1 VDGARSRLLYDLGCA
16 FTARLDL
23 EELAPFVVEKC
34 REALDAEGAAVLLLD
49 DQREELYFPY
59 VADEDPDVA
68 DSVAEVRF
76 PARAGIAGAV
86 LRDGVPAL
94 VNDVAA
100 DPRFY
105 GDVDRH
111 TGLSTRSLLA
121 APLRGRMGPIGVVQ
135 VVNART
141 PGGFV
146 QGDLDLLVALSGS
159 VAIAIENARL
169 WAAMKA
175 SAERLTAEVGVLR
188 RDIAQRERFAE
199 MVGTAPA
206 MAAVFRLMES
216 AAASTITV
224 LLEGETGTGKELVAR
239 GIHAAGARATQPFVA
254 VNCAA
259 LPETLL
265 ESELFGHRRGA
276 FTGATQDQRG
286 LFEAASGGTIFLD
299 EIGEMPL
306 GMQAKLLR
314 VLQDGE
320 VTPVGERTPRKVD
333 VRVISATNRD
343 LLGEVSRHGFR
354 DDLYYRVGA
363 FPIRLPPLRERPED
377 VPPLVERFLG
387 AAAERARKRRAG
399 ISPAALERLVA
410 YGWPGNVRELQNEI
424 ERAVVLAPD
433 GTVVG
438 VDHLSSKVR
447 GATSTMAETR
457 PSSVAAAVPSDASR
471 DLRDARA
478 EFEVEFIR
486 KVLSEQGG
494 NVSRAARA
502 LGISR
507 VALQKKMKDYGLR

>member
-135 VVNART
+135 VVNARA

-254 VNCAA
+254 CISA
-259 LPETLL
+259 PDELL

-343 LLGEVSRHGFR
+343 LLGEVSRLVPR
-354 DDLYYRVGA
+354 RPVLPLGA
-363 FPIRLPPLRERPED
+363 FPIASRRRGRGRPRHRRT
-377 VPPLVERFLG
+377 LSRRRG
-387 AAAERARKRRAG
+387 GRAQRRAG
-399 ISPAALERLVA
+399 SR
-410 YGWPGNVRELQNEI
+410 R
-424 ERAVVLAPD
+424 
-433 GTVVG
+433 
-438 VDHLSSKVR
+438 
-447 GATSTMAETR
+447 R
-457 PSSVAAAVPSDASR
+457 PSSGS
-471 DLRDARA
+471 ARA
-478 EFEVEFIR
+478 
-486 KVLSEQGG
+486 GG
-494 NVSRAARA
+494 QETCAGTRTRSSAPSCSLPTARWSVSITSRARCVARRA
-502 LGISR
+502 R
-507 VALQKKMKDYGLR
+507 WLRRGRRR

>member
-1 VDGARSRLLYDLGCA
+1 MDGPRSRLLYDLGCA

-23 EELAPFVVEKC
+23 EELAPLIVEKC
-34 REALDAEGAAVLLLD
+34 REALEAEGAAVLLLD
-49 DQREELYFPY
+49 EERRELYFPY

-68 DSVAEVRF
+68 NSVADVRF
-76 PARAGIAGAV
+76 PATAGIAGAV
-86 LRDGVPAL
+86 LRDGAPTL

-105 GDVDRH
+105 AGVDRQ

-121 APLRGRMGPIGVVQ
+121 VPLRGRMGPIGVVQ
-135 VVNART
+135 VVNARA
-141 PGGFV
+141 PGGFA

-169 WAAMKA
+169 WAAMKK
-175 SAERLTAEVGVLR
+175 STERLTAEVGALR
-188 RDIAQRERFAE
+188 RDIAQRERFGQ

-206 MAAVFRLMES
+206 MTAVFRLMES

-239 GIHAAGARATQPFVA
+239 GIHAASARATQPFVA

-286 LFEAASGGTIFLD
+286 LFEAASGGTILLD

-320 VTPVGERTPRKVD
+320 VTPVGERAPRKVD

-343 LLGEVSRHGFR
+343 LLGAVSGRTFR

-363 FPIRLPPLRERPED
+363 FPIRLPPLRDRPED
-377 VPPLVERFLG
+377 VPALVEHFLV
-387 AAAERARKRRAG
+387 AAAERARKRVVG
-399 ISPAALERLVA
+399 IAPGALDRLVA

-424 ERAVVLAPD
+424 ERAVVLAPAGAPID
-433 GTVVG
+433 VE
-438 VDHLSSKVR
+438 HLSSKVM
-447 GATSTMAETR
+447 GAAPPSPAATAAEAQ
-457 PSSVAAAVPSDASR
+457 PGASR
-471 DLRDARA
+471 DLRDART
-478 EFEVEFIR
+478 EFEVQFIR
-486 KVLSEQGG
+486 KVLSENAG

-507 VALQKKMKDYGLR
+507 VALQKKMKEYGLR